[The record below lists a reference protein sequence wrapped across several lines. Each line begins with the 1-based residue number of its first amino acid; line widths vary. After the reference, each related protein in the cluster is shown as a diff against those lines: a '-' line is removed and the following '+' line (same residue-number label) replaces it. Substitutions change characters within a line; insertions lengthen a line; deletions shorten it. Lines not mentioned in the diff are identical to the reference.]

1 MDNLRIEIENIEN
14 DLERAYVIERSQVQT
29 DKAGYIN
36 AGMSKTAFYNWSTER
51 RDYLNGLARR
61 LNTEV
66 AIQCIMELQDVGRE
80 AAQVKAKGLK
90 SRNEQIKQRTATEIL
105 EWIIGK
111 PTQNVN
117 QKTEH
122 SGKVEIVVDWDDDGI
137 ESDNQN

>member
-1 MDNLRIEIENIEN
+1 MSDLRTEIENIEN

-29 DKAGYIN
+29 DKDGYTR
-36 AGMSKTAFYNWSTER
+36 AGMSKTTFYTWETER
-51 RDYLNGLARR
+51 RDFLNALARR

-66 AIQCIMELQDVGRE
+66 SIQIIMELQSVGRE

-105 EWIIGK
+105 EWLIGK
-111 PTQNVN
+111 PTQRVE

-122 SGKVEIVVDWDDDGI
+122 TGEIKQYVTFSPDDWD
-137 ESDNQN
+137 EVE